1 MSPERQAEILDAL
14 EGINPDESEADLT
27 AHAVAAIIHIFN
39 CSRESASDLLIG
51 LRKSGAVGIAAAE
64 PGGPTDD
71 RKPIQR
77 SLLRWSR
84 R

>member
-14 EGINPDESEADLT
+14 EGINPDESEAVLT
-27 AHAVAAIIHIFN
+27 VHAVAAIIRIIN
-39 CSRESASDLLIG
+39 CSRESASDLLNR
-51 LRKSGAVGIAAAE
+51 LCKSGAIKITVAE

-77 SLLRWSR
+77 SPLHWSR